1 MTAVVQKQESTN
13 KRKAGS
19 FVRKIGSRGGE
30 GSGTK
35 MSNMSSVSPVMSP
48 VNRSVIY
55 INCFMCSVIGRDSPG
70 GASVKTSKGKK
81 VDEAEETYS

>member
-48 VNRSVIY
+48 VNRSVI
-55 INCFMCSVIGRDSPG
+55 GRDSPG